1 MSHREV
7 GVAVAVASAAREGLK
22 IRETLHRGLARES
35 LESDWGDLVCSIT
48 EVKRGVEESR
58 KEVEKREGRRGITGA
73 PSRVEE
79 RWFCGKGV
87 WEKECCSREDSLE
100 SHF

>member
-35 LESDWGDLVCSIT
+35 LESD
-48 EVKRGVEESR
+48 
-58 KEVEKREGRRGITGA
+58 
-73 PSRVEE
+73 
-79 RWFCGKGV
+79 
-87 WEKECCSREDSLE
+87 
-100 SHF
+100 